1 MVIIFNY
8 VLYFL
13 SAQANNCKFGI
24 IEPFPE
30 NVYPI
35 EGTSVQVTCIAFD
48 SSGIKSAKTIQFM
61 RKDKLARYTNITATD
76 NIYFEQKTVEVD
88 HGR

>member
-1 MVIIFNY
+1 LVVISFNY

-13 SAQANNCKFGI
+13 SAQASKFGVV
-24 IEPFPE
+24 EPFPE
-30 NVYPI
+30 NVYPM
-35 EGTSVQVTCIAFD
+35 EGTSVQVAGIAFD
-48 SSGIKSAKTIQFM
+48 SSGIKSAETVQFM
-61 RKDKLARYTNITATD
+61 RKDKFARYTNITATD